1 MSRLLEPARRALTQV
16 KGGGVRGLDA
26 AQCESREKIV
36 SFLKDAKSEV
46 IHHDRAEQSAALV
59 EQSVADTATRLT
71 KANKN
76 TLDFLMGAQKVM
88 LEESVFA
95 GNEMLERTRTET
107 HLLSEFVSKM
117 AGSHSVGDL
126 KTMYEECGRH
136 QIDFIRRDNDR
147 LFRHGERMIETTT
160 KLFSKSSQN

>member
-1 MSRLLEPARRALTQV
+1 MTEL
-16 KGGGVRGLDA
+16 
-26 AQCESREKIV
+26 
-36 SFLKDAKSEV
+36 SE
-46 IHHDRAEQSAALV
+46 QLV

-76 TLDFLMGAQKVM
+76 ALDFLMGAQKVM
-88 LEESVFA
+88 LEEIVFA
-95 GNEMLERTRTET
+95 GDEMLERTRTET

-117 AGSHSVGDL
+117 AGSHSVKDL
-126 KTMYEECGRH
+126 KTMSQECGQH